1 MSDLQES
8 LGMIPDKQTNVDIV
22 FVIDVTRSMD
32 PIIDMVK
39 RTALSFRDLLE
50 EKLKSSHHVIN
61 NLRIKVIWF
70 RDFYYDGNQAY
81 GESDFFELPEQ
92 KEDFHKYV
100 ESLEAKGGGDLPESS
115 LEALT
120 MAMRSDFVQTGDSR
134 RHIIALFTDDGA
146 HPLEDYDKLVEEAAK
161 ESCRPTMYPDNMP
174 KDIEEFYRMWQ
185 KKDEETQEAL
195 GVYNLDPKGRRL
207 VLFAPDA
214 YPWNDLE
221 TDLEYVF
228 RKPIEAGQGGKDLVS
243 DDMAAMLA
251 YSYAE

>member
-100 ESLEAKGGGDLPESS
+100 ESLEA
-115 LEALT
+115 
-120 MAMRSDFVQTGDSR
+120 
-134 RHIIALFTDDGA
+134 
-146 HPLEDYDKLVEEAAK
+146 
-161 ESCRPTMYPDNMP
+161 
-174 KDIEEFYRMWQ
+174 
-185 KKDEETQEAL
+185 
-195 GVYNLDPKGRRL
+195 
-207 VLFAPDA
+207 
-214 YPWNDLE
+214 
-221 TDLEYVF
+221 
-228 RKPIEAGQGGKDLVS
+228 
-243 DDMAAMLA
+243 
-251 YSYAE
+251 